1 VTSLEKLI
9 SNLAKNVNHDTHPL
23 NESRMLQFVDDSQ
36 LTPIQPEDE
45 SSWERVGDDYKE
57 VLVKNY
63 KFKNFKTLLYF
74 VNEALKF
81 QNRMNHHAAIT
92 VDENEITVKLV
103 TKELEQVTEQ
113 DLKLAKHFDE
123 LYEDTQYF
131 YSVEF

>member
-1 VTSLEKLI
+1 
-9 SNLAKNVNHDTHPL
+9 
-23 NESRMLQFVDDSQ
+23 MLQFVDDSQ

-57 VLVKNY
+57 VLIKIY

-81 QNRMNHHAAIT
+81 QNRMNHHAGIT